1 MARPPKA
8 RKPIKEAALQ
18 LFVESG
24 VHATGIR
31 EIAKAAGCSE
41 AALYRHWANKEALVA
56 SLFREHL
63 QEVNHLL
70 EQAIAEAGPFPDKVR
85 AAAKAVYQLYDD
97 QPLVFRFVLLV
108 QHELAK
114 HLEPE
119 IRTPHD
125 VVTDLV
131 NEGIA
136 AGEVKGDPALM
147 ASWLAGIFLNT
158 ATYVLYGRLP
168 PPMIRYAEPVADV
181 ALRILRGPTS

>member
-70 EQAIAEAGPFPDKVR
+70 EQGIAEAPTFPEKVL

-125 VVTDLV
+125 VVVDLV
-131 NEGIA
+131 QEGIA
-136 AGEVKGDPALM
+136 AKEVNGDPALL
-147 ASWLAGIFLNT
+147 ASWLSGIFLNT
-158 ATYVLYGRLP
+158 ATYVLYGRLK
-168 PPMIRYAEPVADV
+168 PPMIAYAEV
-181 ALRILRGPTS
+181 ALRILRG